1 MGEKEEQVTEKV
13 SEENKMTVKRP
24 TKKKNIEDTEEV
36 EDSFRLKPLKKK
48 TVVKEDVESDGTFKL
63 KKTEMESK
71 QDIEEEFQIGLKP
84 KPKTKKSVVN
94 ENATLKVT
102 VPTEET
108 EKEGPV
114 TEEVSEVNSLT
125 IPRPRKKSV
134 YRVEDIEE
142 IENSFFVKPEPKQ
155 IDTESKIESD
165 ATFKLKEEPEKEP
178 EQEDVEEK
186 FQIGLKPRR
195 KSSVSAPQDVEEDVR
210 IGLKPK
216 RKPKK
221 IEEAS
226 EETTLILESSSDS
239 SVPKTETL
247 EEMRTRLSKSDVVS
261 ITD

>member
-1 MGEKEEQVTEKV
+1 MGEQVTEKV

-24 TKKKNIEDTEEV
+24 TK
-36 EDSFRLKPLKKK
+36 KKK

-71 QDIEEEFQIGLKP
+71 QDIEEEFQIGLKPVPKPIVSTSKDVEEEVKVGLKP

-178 EQEDVEEK
+178 EQEDVE
-186 FQIGLKPRR
+186 
-195 KSSVSAPQDVEEDVR
+195 
-210 IGLKPK
+210 
-216 RKPKK
+216 K
-221 IEEAS
+221 IPNWF
-226 EETTLILESSSDS
+226 ET
-239 SVPKTETL
+239 KT
-247 EEMRTRLSKSDVVS
+247 KIVGF
-261 ITD
+261 